1 MAPQPGGTLS
11 LLVNP
16 SAVTPAWLSA
26 SQSSRER
33 SPVTVASEKPNTDD
47 SPFLGLGVGPGPS
60 LKNGLSSCK
69 STFQKSRRDR
79 QVFTYA
85 EESPWE
91 HRSHRW
97 GGKEENKGGQ
107 WGRRCSPS
115 PVRRC
120 TVTSLTSREGT
131 WASLVHQNERNHK
144 QKMQGRSFRG
154 HL

>member
-1 MAPQPGGTLS
+1 MAPQLGGALS

-16 SAVTPAWLSA
+16 LAVTPAWLSA
-26 SQSSRER
+26 SQSPGER

-47 SPFLGLGVGPGPS
+47 SPFLGLGVGPSPS

-69 STFQKSRRDR
+69 STFQKSRKDR

-97 GGKEENKGGQ
+97 GAKKKTKEDSGG
-107 WGRRCSPS
+107 GAAPRVPS
-115 PVRRC
+115 
-120 TVTSLTSREGT
+120 E
-131 WASLVHQNERNHK
+131 AAQ
-144 QKMQGRSFRG
+144 
-154 HL
+154 